1 MSNPALRTVSTE
13 PQPNTVLDTQ
23 RRAYL
28 TESEVERLIRA
39 TRTTRD
45 AMMILMGYRHG
56 LRVSELVGLQWRQ
69 LDLDTGHFRIR
80 RLKGGEDAIHPLGGR
95 EIRGL
100 RKIRRGQPVGFRF
113 VFDNGRGEP
122 MTRNGFYKLLAR
134 AGTAAGIPDVHP
146 HLLRHGCG
154 FKLVNQGMDTLSLA
168 AYLGHRNVQNTARY
182 AKMSAIRFEGLWR
195 D

>member
-1 MSNPALRTVSTE
+1 MSNSALHVAGTQPE
-13 PQPNTVLDTQ
+13 PTTVLDTG

-28 TESEVERLIRA
+28 TEGEVEQIIRA
-39 TRTTRD
+39 TRNRRD
-45 AMMILMGYRHG
+45 ALMVLMGYRHG
-56 LRVSELVGLQWRQ
+56 LRVSELVRLQWRQ
-69 LDLDTGHFRIR
+69 LDLETGHFRVHR
-80 RLKGGEDAIHPLGGR
+80 AKHGEDAIHPLSGR

-122 MTRNGFYKLLAR
+122 MTRNGFYKLLTR
-134 AGTAAGIPDVHP
+134 AGASVGIPNISP
-146 HLLRHGCG
+146 HTLRHACG

-168 AYLGHRNVQNTARY
+168 AYLGHANVQNTARY
-182 AKMSAIRFEGLWR
+182 AKMSATRFEGLWR

>member
-1 MSNPALRTVSTE
+1 VSNPALHTVSTE
-13 PQPNTVLDTQ
+13 REPVTVLDTG

-28 TESEVERLIRA
+28 TEGEIEQIIRA
-39 TRTTRD
+39 TRSHRD
-45 AMMILMGYRHG
+45 ALMVLIGYRHG
-56 LRVSELVGLQWRQ
+56 LRVSELVGIQWRQ
-69 LDLDTGHFRIR
+69 LDLDTGHFRVR
-80 RLKGGEDAIHPLGGR
+80 RAKHGEDAIHPLGGR

-100 RKIRRGQPVGFRF
+100 RKIRREQPVEFRF
-113 VFDNGRGEP
+113 VFDNGRGET

-134 AGTAAGIPDVHP
+134 AGAAAGIPNISP
-146 HLLRHGCG
+146 HTLRHACG

-182 AKMSAIRFEGLWR
+182 TKMSVERFEGLWR

>member
-1 MSNPALRTVSTE
+1 MSNSVLRSVSTE
-13 PQPNTVLDTQ
+13 PEPNTVLDTP

-28 TESEVERLIRA
+28 TEGEVERLIRA
-39 TRTTRD
+39 TKTTRD

-69 LDLDTGHFRIR
+69 LDLDTGHFRVR
-80 RLKGGEDAIHPLGGR
+80 RAKHGEDAIHPLGGR

-100 RKIRRGQPVGFRF
+100 RKIRREQPVEFRF
-113 VFDNGRGEP
+113 VFDNGRGET

-134 AGTAAGIPDVHP
+134 AGAAAGIPNISP
-146 HLLRHGCG
+146 HTLRHACG

-168 AYLGHRNVQNTARY
+168 AYLGHANVQNTARY
-182 AKMSAIRFEGLWR
+182 AKMSSTRFEGLWR